1 MKVFLDGHIH
11 SRYSR
16 ATSQDMTIP
25 NIARYAQ
32 LKGLNVVGTGDFTH
46 PLWLKELKENLVEE
60 NESGLYS
67 VKGKEKFKVLFM
79 ITTEVNTVF
88 EFEGKTKRV
97 HHVIWT
103 PSIQTAEQINEKLSR
118 YGSLESDGR
127 PTLSMTAPELVE
139 IVLDVSKD
147 NVIFPAHAWTPW
159 FSVFGAFSGFNSLK
173 DCYQDKT
180 DKIFAVETGL
190 SSDPPMN
197 WRVSELDRL
206 PIISNSDSHSYWPW
220 RLGREANVLEVK
232 NLTYQEIIKTIR
244 LKNPEKFLFTIE
256 TDPAYGKYHWTGHRN
271 CGVSMSASEAIKHGD
286 ICPVCGKKMTKGV
299 EERVEEVADRPKGY
313 KPENTPGFVH
323 LIPLSEILALVEGFE
338 SPSNRKTWDLY
349 TTLIKKFGNEYEVLL
364 YAGFEELSTV
374 VNVEVADLI
383 VRVREDRVKIE
394 PGYDGVYGKLIKD
407 WETKMVKPQTSKRK
421 VSLQDFM

>member
-16 ATSQDMTIP
+16 ATSQDMTIS

-127 PTLSMTAPELVE
+127 PTLSMTPPELVE

-313 KPENTPGFVH
+313 KPANTPGFVH

-349 TTLIKKFGNEYEVLL
+349 TCLL
-364 YAGFEELSTV
+364 YTSPSPRDLSTSRMPSS
-374 VNVEVADLI
+374 A
-383 VRVREDRVKIE
+383 
-394 PGYDGVYGKLIKD
+394 
-407 WETKMVKPQTSKRK
+407 
-421 VSLQDFM
+421 